1 MVAKLVQ
8 SSKSSF
14 DVGIAKTV
22 SSTMKWVALV
32 PLLLLTTSCAWITG
46 SSVHEDVIVHVPPTT
61 TVQDVVTGD
70 VRPLNWTTTADS
82 VRVQTVE
89 LRNGQ
94 RHALKFVHD
103 SGVSYR
109 TFDLRRNWW
118 GALNAYSPAGI
129 GFVVDQLL
137 GTAYDITP
145 SAVRV
150 ERYDTLTLAR
160 QQAIEDSLR
169 SINRN
174 PIPHS
179 VIDKRTNY
187 VASVWGTLGTASKSF
202 ADFPL
207 SPVHVGIGFAP
218 IPYIMVLY
226 EYGWMG
232 DKILPDME
240 NLPWGSYR
248 MASEIRSVGVC
259 VQEPVYGLFASWRY
273 GTGFTKEYANEP
285 GAFKDRNAWI
295 THYSLGA
302 GFYGQ
307 WGRIEYRMLRYTS
320 WDADYAN
327 ANVGMISHG
336 LYFTTHIMF

>member
-1 MVAKLVQ
+1 
-8 SSKSSF
+8 
-14 DVGIAKTV
+14 
-22 SSTMKWVALV
+22 MKWVALFLV
-32 PLLLLTTSCAWITG
+32 LSLSTSCAWITG
-46 SSVHEDVIVHVPPTT
+46 STVREDVIVHVPPST
-61 TVQDVVTGD
+61 TVQDVITGD
-70 VRPLNWTTTADS
+70 VRPLNWTYTADS
-82 VRVQTVE
+82 VRVQSVQ

-109 TFDLRRNWW
+109 TFDLRRSWW
-118 GALNAYSPAGI
+118 GALNLYTPAGI
-129 GFVVDQLL
+129 GFFVDQLV

-150 ERYDTLTLAR
+150 ETYDTLTLTR

-169 SINRN
+169 SINRD

-179 VIDKRTNY
+179 VIDKRTRY
-187 VASVWGTLGTASKSF
+187 VASVWGTLGFGGKSF

-207 SPVHVGIGFAP
+207 TPLHVGVGFAP
-218 IPYIMVLY
+218 IPHVMVLY
-226 EYGWMG
+226 EYGWIG
-232 DKILPDME
+232 DKSLPDLQD
-240 NLPWGSYR
+240 LPWGSYH
-248 MASEIRSVGVC
+248 MTSEIRSFGVC
-259 VQEPVYGLFASWRY
+259 IQEPVYGLFASWRY
-273 GTGFTKEYANEP
+273 GTGFTKEYAIEP
-285 GAFKDRNAWI
+285 GTFKDRNAWI

-307 WGRIEYRMLRYTS
+307 WGRIEYRMLRFTS

-327 ANVGMISHG
+327 ANVGMTSHG